1 MLGFALNSKRLKD
14 RLMDSSSL
22 VGEVNIEWART
33 MNKIIFDEACKRG
46 SSGCAATLMPMTD
59 MPLQVRQR
67 HGVAIAVK
75 PGDNSCHCGE
85 HPCSTDRCLA
95 YLHHP
100 SKKHDG

>member
-46 SSGCAATLMPMTD
+46 SSGCAATLMPMID

-67 HGVAIAVK
+67 HGVAVAGK
-75 PGDNSCHCGE
+75 PSANSCHGRD
-85 HPCSTDRCLA
+85 HPCSTHQRLASFCCLFNR
-95 YLHHP
+95 HER
-100 SKKHDG
+100 